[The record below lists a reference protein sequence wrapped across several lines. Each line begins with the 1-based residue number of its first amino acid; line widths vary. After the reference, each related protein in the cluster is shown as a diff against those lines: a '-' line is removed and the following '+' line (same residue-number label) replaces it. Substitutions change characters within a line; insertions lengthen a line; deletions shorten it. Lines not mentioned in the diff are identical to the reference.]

1 MSHFPCPYLHSEVE
15 LTEERA
21 KHIHENH
28 PDFLPEHLD
37 KIYEVLGDPDQIR
50 RSRRFPS
57 ARLFTRWFEVVRG
70 GKYVV
75 VVIVSDNSPQTRH
88 WIITGYIARKIT
100 EGDVEWK
107 RS

>member
-1 MSHFPCPYLHSEVE
+1 MSKFSCPYLKSEVE

-21 KHIHENH
+21 KHIADGH
-28 PDFLPEHLD
+28 PDFLPEHGD
-37 KIYEVLGDPDQIR
+37 KIPVVLNDPDQIR
-50 RSRRFPS
+50 RSPRFPS
-57 ARLFTRWFEVVRG
+57 ARMFTKWFDDLRG

-75 VVIVSDNSPQTRH
+75 VVVVSDSSPQTRH

-100 EGDVEWK
+100 LGEIEWK